1 MAYVGCVRYGVKGDV
16 QVWVTKVQDEEVH
29 FARPI
34 IILSIYKEK
43 FPEWYMHSNIF
54 RAKWDGRMKKSFVI
68 RSDAFTFPECNKCH
82 DGKTTCN
89 CQYIKKLAKRNEA
102 GAGWW

>member
-54 RAKWDGRMKKSFVI
+54 RAKWDGRMKKIFC
-68 RSDAFTFPECNKCH
+68 RP
-82 DGKTTCN
+82 
-89 CQYIKKLAKRNEA
+89 KRCLYFSRV
-102 GAGWW
+102 